1 MDKGWSHYFINLLG
15 AVEFG
20 RIFHLCPPCLRVAN
34 AKVCVNFKKKVKEWK
49 EKERRGRRDGKKVIW
64 LSEGSIWF
72 RGFLVHPGWL
82 LADWGLS
89 LFQTD
94 DKLPYPPF
102 IHLSISPPPSIPTLN
117 LVRGII
123 EEANNEGAWGGCW
136 KKKEG
141 VSSDPQKTLSNKT
154 GTLRGWQWSGL
165 LFSVLRH
172 WWGKIREF
180 LNTAKREE
188 RRALLLR
195 DSDLKSKHSP
205 HRL

>member
-1 MDKGWSHYFINLLG
+1 MKGRKTNGVGGGQRRKKSNLIVWRLHM
-15 AVEFG
+15 V
-20 RIFHLCPPCLRVAN
+20 L
-34 AKVCVNFKKKVKEWK
+34 
-49 EKERRGRRDGKKVIW
+49 W
-64 LSEGSIWF
+64 L
-72 RGFLVHPGWL
+72 LVHPGWL
-82 LADWGLS
+82 LADWVLS
-89 LFQTD
+89 LFQTY

-102 IHLSISPPPSIPTLN
+102 IHLSISNPPVPTLN

-123 EEANNEGAWGGCW
+123 EEANNEGAWGGAG
-136 KKKEG
+136 KKRRG

-180 LNTAKREE
+180 INTAKREE
-188 RRALLLR
+188 RVALLLR